1 MALLDVAID
10 ALGRTIFPPV
20 CVACG
25 RPPSQGGH
33 LCCDCGADLD
43 LLRAAPACPRCGSSP
58 GPHISGEGFCGRC
71 RAASYHFDATARV
84 APYVD
89 PMMQMLRRYK
99 YRGSEY
105 LDACLADLMIR
116 SLEQTMWHEGIE
128 AVVPVPS
135 HWLRRITE
143 GSHAV
148 MALATQIGRRLNV
161 PCLSV
166 MRRVRFERHQIGLSL
181 GERIRNVQGAFAL
194 RSGVDVHDACICVV
208 DDVMTSGATLNEVA
222 RVLKEAGA
230 RNVYNLVLAR
240 AGQQQATLGIA

>member
-1 MALLDVAID
+1 MALLGTAIE

-25 RPPSQGGH
+25 RPPCEGGH
-33 LCCDCGADLD
+33 LCGDCDADLD
-43 LLRAAPACPRCGSSP
+43 LLRAAPACPRCGSSS
-58 GPHISGEGFCGRC
+58 GPHISTEGFCGRC
-71 RAASYHFDATARV
+71 RASSFQFDGTARV

-105 LDACLADLMIR
+105 LDSCLADLMIR
-116 SLEQTMWHEGIE
+116 SLEQTMWHKDIE
-128 AVVPVPS
+128 AIVPVPS
-135 HWLRRITE
+135 HWMRRITE
-143 GSHAV
+143 GFHPV
-148 MALATQIGRRLNV
+148 MALAAQIGRRLHV

-181 GERIRNVQGAFAL
+181 SDRIRNVQGAFAL
-194 RSGVDVHDACICVV
+194 RSGVDVADACVCVV

-222 RVLKEAGA
+222 KVLKAAGA
-230 RNVYNLVLAR
+230 RRVYNLVLAR
-240 AGQQQATLGIA
+240 AAQEQSTLGIA

>member
-1 MALLDVAID
+1 MALLGTAIE

-25 RPPSQGGH
+25 RPPCEGGH
-33 LCCDCGADLD
+33 LCCDCDADLD
-43 LLRAAPACPRCGSSP
+43 LLRAAPACPRCGSSS
-58 GPHISGEGFCGRC
+58 GPHISAEGLCGRC
-71 RAASYHFDATARV
+71 RASSFSFDATARV

-89 PMMQMLRRYK
+89 PMMKMLCRYK

-105 LDACLADLMIR
+105 LDFYLADLMIR
-116 SLEQTMWHEGIE
+116 SLEQTMWHKNIE

-135 HWLRRITE
+135 HWMRRITE
-143 GSHAV
+143 GVHPV
-148 MALATQIGRRLNV
+148 MALAAQIGRRLNV
-161 PCLSV
+161 PCLPV

-181 GERIRNVQGAFAL
+181 SDRIRNVQGAFAL
-194 RSGVDVHDACICVV
+194 RPGVDVEDARICVV

-222 RVLKEAGA
+222 KVLKNAGA

-240 AGQQQATLGIA
+240 AAQQDVTLGVA

>member
-1 MALLDVAID
+1 MALLGTAIE

-25 RPPSQGGH
+25 RPPCDGGH
-33 LCCDCGADLD
+33 LCFDCGADLD
-43 LLRAAPACPRCGSSP
+43 LLRAAPACPRCGSSS
-58 GPHISGEGFCGRC
+58 GPHISAEGLCGRC
-71 RAASYHFDATARV
+71 RASSFSFDATARV

-89 PMMQMLRRYK
+89 PMGQMLRQYK

-105 LDACLADLMIR
+105 LDSCLADLMIR

-128 AVVPVPS
+128 AIVPVPS
-135 HWLRRITE
+135 HWMRRITE
-143 GSHAV
+143 GFHPVA
-148 MALATQIGRRLNV
+148 ALATQIGRRLNV

-181 GERIRNVQGAFAL
+181 VERIRNVQGAFAL
-194 RSGVDVHDACICVV
+194 RSGVDVANACICVV

-222 RVLKEAGA
+222 KVLKEAGA
-230 RNVYNLVLAR
+230 RSVCNLVLAR
-240 AGQQQATLGIA
+240 AAQQQATLGIA

>member
-1 MALLDVAID
+1 MALLGAAIE

-25 RPPSQGGH
+25 RPPCEGGH

-43 LLRAAPACPRCGSSP
+43 LLRAAPACPRCGSSS
-58 GPHISGEGFCGRC
+58 GPHISAEGFCGRC
-71 RAASYHFDATARV
+71 RTSNFSFDATARV

-89 PMMQMLRRYK
+89 PMGQMLRQYK
-99 YRGSEY
+99 YHRSEY
-105 LDACLADLMIR
+105 LDRFLADLMVR
-116 SLEQTMWHEGIE
+116 TMEPTMWHKDIE

-135 HWLRRITE
+135 HWMRRITE
-143 GSHAV
+143 GFHPV
-148 MALATQIGRRLNV
+148 MALATQIGRLLNV

-181 GERIRNVQGAFAL
+181 VERIRNVQGAFAL
-194 RSGVDVHDACICVV
+194 RSGVDVANACICVV

-222 RVLKEAGA
+222 KVLKDAGA
-230 RNVYNLVLAR
+230 RSVYNLVLTR
-240 AGQQQATLGIA
+240 AQQQQATLGIA

>member
-1 MALLDVAID
+1 MALLSTAIE

-25 RPPSQGGH
+25 RSPCDGGH
-33 LCCDCGADLD
+33 LCGDCAADLD
-43 LLRAAPACPRCGSSP
+43 LLRAAPACPRCGSSS
-58 GPHISGEGFCGRC
+58 GPHISAEGLCGRC
-71 RAASYHFDATARV
+71 RASSFSFDATARV

-89 PMMQMLRRYK
+89 PMMQVLRRYK
-99 YRGSEY
+99 YRGAEY
-105 LDACLADLMIR
+105 LDSYLADLMIR
-116 SLEQTMWHEGIE
+116 SLEQTMWHKDVE

-135 HWLRRITE
+135 HWMRRITE
-143 GSHAV
+143 GFHPV

-166 MRRVRFERHQIGLSL
+166 MRRVRFERHQIGLSNI
-181 GERIRNVQGAFAL
+181 ERIRNVQGAFAL
-194 RSGVDVHDACICVV
+194 RSGVDVQDACICVV

-222 RVLKEAGA
+222 KVLKQAGA

-240 AGQQQATLGIA
+240 AAQRQATLGIA

>member
-1 MALLDVAID
+1 MALLGAAIE

-25 RPPSQGGH
+25 RPPCEGGH

-43 LLRAAPACPRCGSSP
+43 LLRAAPACPRCGSSS
-58 GPHISGEGFCGRC
+58 GPHISAEGFCGRC
-71 RAASYHFDATARV
+71 RTSNFSFDATARV

-105 LDACLADLMIR
+105 LDSCLADLMIR
-116 SLEQTMWHEGIE
+116 SLEQTMWHKDIE

-135 HWLRRITE
+135 HWMRRITE
-143 GSHAV
+143 GFHPV
-148 MALATQIGRRLNV
+148 MALAAQIGGRLNV

-181 GERIRNVQGAFAL
+181 VERIRNVQGAFAL
-194 RSGVDVHDACICVV
+194 RSGVDVEDACICVI

-222 RVLKEAGA
+222 KVLKEAGA
-230 RNVYNLVLAR
+230 RSVYNLVLTR
-240 AGQQQATLGIA
+240 AQQQQATLGIA